1 MSLRRAEYKEGAGL
15 LATGAGRLFFVVTD
29 DHPCSAVLVNA
40 ACNQRP
46 LRALEAAVARAASDV
61 PPFVYVEAGSG
72 IRGIVCGEIQVE
84 VTDIETSV
92 VDGTSAEPWAQ
103 LSGSTVATVAAGG
116 QRGNFDNLWV
126 ESGVVRASAFRWAP
140 RRDSRTPL
148 ACPSVTTQ
156 RTLDT
161 PAKTSERPTEF
172 EPATTTASEQATPQK
187 RDREAAA
194 RGSGPDVTALP
205 DRTVDALVCLDCDGL
220 NPPMTARCRSCNA
233 LLSGANSEVRS
244 VAQPPLGVIHLS
256 GGRVEPVDAHLLIGR
271 NPARY
276 GIRPH
281 QREVVHGMGDQS
293 VSRLHIELVLDGW
306 AVKAITRKRGP
317 GTTIETRFG
326 GSERLRT
333 GVPRQLNSGDTIHFG
348 TVWIRY
354 EEGASVSA

>member
-1 MSLRRAEYKEGAGL
+1 MRRAEYKEGAGL
-15 LATGAGRLFFVVTD
+15 LATGAGRLFFVVAV
-29 DHPCSAVLVNA
+29 DHPCLAILMNA

-61 PPFVYVEAGSG
+61 PPFVYVEAGWD
-72 IRGIVCGEIQVE
+72 IRGVVWGEIQVE
-84 VTDIETSV
+84 VRDTDTFV
-92 VDGTSAEPWAQ
+92 VHGTSAEPWAQ
-103 LSGSTVATVAAGG
+103 LSSSADATVAAGG
-116 QRGNFDNLWV
+116 ERGDFDNLWV

-140 RRDSRTPL
+140 RCDSRTPL
-148 ACPSVTTQ
+148 ASASAANQQTMDGPA
-156 RTLDT
+156 RTSDRLT
-161 PAKTSERPTEF
+161 KPEL
-172 EPATTTASEQATPQK
+172 ATTTSSELATPQK
-187 RDREAAA
+187 RDWEAAA

-205 DRTVDALVCLDCDGL
+205 DRTVDALVCLECDGL

-276 GIRPH
+276 GMRPH
-281 QREVVHGMGDQS
+281 QRDVVHGMGDQS

-333 GVPRQLNSGDTIHFG
+333 GVPRQLHNGDTIHFG